1 MTSSKPSL
9 LEVSKTT
16 KGVFILG
23 CGGGGDIIQTIPVMN
38 YLRHLGVEQF
48 VLGEYCIKWWD
59 KPGFVPFGCE
69 IINLDRLQPSVRLN
83 DNAVLVNADTI
94 IERGDSE
101 VQPESSQGTALYEA
115 VVAKETGMPVVS
127 INVANGAQGILSGI
141 KDVMEKYDL
150 DTFITVD
157 IGADAFYT
165 GEETSVQS
173 PLADAFSLYVANE
186 LNGYYA
192 LTGYACDAEVP
203 NAHLDV
209 TVGKVMAAGGY
220 LGAHGLTHEDVADL
234 TKVLDYFPDE
244 AVEMWPRDAAQGKL
258 GTHYCKGLWHMYVG
272 PLAAVTMF
280 FDSVKVSDV
289 NPIVAAIADTT
300 TLYDA
305 EQAILENFN
314 IIPESRL
321 PMEVPVP
328 TKPQI
333 R

>member
-173 PLADAFSLYVANE
+173 PLADAFSLYVADQ

-192 LTGYACDAEVP
+192 LTG
-203 NAHLDV
+203 
-209 TVGKVMAAGGY
+209 
-220 LGAHGLTHEDVADL
+220 
-234 TKVLDYFPDE
+234 
-244 AVEMWPRDAAQGKL
+244 
-258 GTHYCKGLWHMYVG
+258 
-272 PLAAVTMF
+272 
-280 FDSVKVSDV
+280 
-289 NPIVAAIADTT
+289 
-300 TLYDA
+300 
-305 EQAILENFN
+305 
-314 IIPESRL
+314 
-321 PMEVPVP
+321 
-328 TKPQI
+328 
-333 R
+333 

>member
-1 MTSSKPSL
+1 MASSKPSL
-9 LEVSKTT
+9 LDASKTI
-16 KGVFILG
+16 KGAFLLG

-38 YLRHLGVEQF
+38 YLRHLGVYRF

-59 KPGFVPFGCE
+59 KLGFVPFGCE
-69 IINLDRLQPSVRLN
+69 IINLDRLQPSERLN
-83 DNAVLVNADTI
+83 DNVVLVYPDTK

-101 VQPESSQGTALYEA
+101 VQPKSSEGTALYEA

-127 INVANGAQGILSGI
+127 INVANGAQGILEGI

-150 DTFITVD
+150 DLFITVD
-157 IGADAFYT
+157 IGADAFYS

-192 LTGYACDAEVP
+192 LTGYACDAEIP

-209 TVGKVMAAGGY
+209 NVGKVMKAGGY
-220 LGAHGLTHEDVADL
+220 LGAHGLTPEDVSDL
-234 TKVLDYFPDE
+234 SGVLEYFPDE

-258 GTHYCKGLWHMYVG
+258 GTHYCKGLWHMYVS

-280 FDSVKVSDV
+280 FDPEKISEL
-289 NPIVAAIADTT
+289 NPIPDAIAHTT
-300 TLYDA
+300 SLYAA
-305 EQAILENFN
+305 EQVILENFN

-321 PMEVPVP
+321 PMEVAVP
-328 TKPQI
+328 TEPQI